1 MKVPVSWLKELVDIQ
16 LPIEQLAQR
25 ITLAGL
31 EVEEIRYVG
40 LPLPAGP
47 VEGHTG
53 ERRADQSN
61 ITGLAWDRERVVVGQ
76 ILEVMPHPN
85 ADRLVLCRLEDG
97 AREHTVLTGAP
108 NLFPFKG
115 KGPLERPLK
124 VAYAREGAVIYDGH
138 QPGWELMTLKRAKI
152 RGVESYSMA
161 CSEKELGISEDHEGI
176 ILLDDD
182 AAPGTP
188 LADYMGDVV
197 LDISLTPNLARCA
210 SMLGVAREVA
220 ALTGAELRQPSYE
233 VGWTGPMLEGRV
245 RLEIRQPELNPRFVL
260 GLIEQVRIG
269 PSPYR
274 VQRRLR
280 LAGMRPIN
288 NIVDATN
295 YAMLEVGQPLHA
307 FDYEVLLR
315 RSGGEPPTVITR
327 LPEPGERLTTLDGVQ
342 RGLDDFTILVAD
354 TQGALSIGGVMG
366 GAESEVSERTTTV
379 LLEGAAWN
387 FLNIRRTVAAQKLAS
402 EAAYRFERGVHPAMA
417 ERGVRRGLEMM
428 RLWSGGQVA
437 QGLVDEYPRP
447 AQDPQVEV
455 GPEDARR
462 WLGISL
468 DAEELARL
476 LDRLGFATRVRKGKV
491 LAKVPDHRL
500 DIGEG
505 TVGVADLM
513 EEVARI
519 YGYDRIPET
528 QISDTIPPQYG
539 NPGLEREEHLKDLL
553 VGMGLQEVVTNR
565 LTSPDQEARLR
576 PHPPEQEP
584 SYVRL
589 ANPLSADKGVLRREL
604 LGTVLQIVE
613 RNARAR
619 PRLALFELGQV
630 FHPRPGERLPDE
642 RLRLAIVL
650 RGPRADRSWKGPDQP
665 AMDFFD
671 LKGMLEQLA
680 SGLHLGHLEFAAS
693 EHPGFHPGKS
703 AALRLGE
710 QPLGMLGE
718 LHPQVAERFGLG
730 DLPLVAA
737 ELEAGP
743 LLAAVP
749 DRYAVEPVAAVPP
762 VFEDLAL
769 IVGRDLPAEQVRL
782 AILAAGEPLVREVRL
797 FDVYQ
802 GPQIGA
808 GKVSLAYSLTY
819 QASDRTLTDEE
830 VAEVRRRVVAV
841 LERELG
847 AKLREA

>member
-1 MKVPVSWLKELVDIQ
+1 
-16 LPIEQLAQR
+16 
-25 ITLAGL
+25 
-31 EVEEIRYVG
+31 
-40 LPLPAGP
+40 
-47 VEGHTG
+47 
-53 ERRADQSN
+53 
-61 ITGLAWDRERVVVGQ
+61 
-76 ILEVMPHPN
+76 
-85 ADRLVLCRLEDG
+85 
-97 AREHTVLTGAP
+97 
-108 NLFPFKG
+108 
-115 KGPLERPLK
+115 
-124 VAYAREGAVIYDGH
+124 
-138 QPGWELMTLKRAKI
+138 
-152 RGVESYSMA
+152 MA

-182 AAPGTP
+182 AVPGTP

-197 LDISLTPNLARCA
+197 LDVSLTPNLARCA
-210 SMLGVAREVA
+210 SMLGIAREVA

-233 VGWTGPMLEGRV
+233 VGWTGPALEGRV
-245 RLEIRQPELNPRFVL
+245 RLEIRQAELNPRFVL
-260 GLIEQVRIG
+260 GLIEGVRIG
-269 PSPYR
+269 PSPYQ

-307 FDYEVLLR
+307 FDYEVLLQ

-327 LPEPGERLTTLDGVQ
+327 LPESGERLTTLDGVQ
-342 RGLDDFTILVAD
+342 RTLDDFTILVAD

-366 GAESEVSERTTTV
+366 GVESEVGEHTTSV

-428 RLWSGGQVA
+428 RAWSGGQVA

-447 AQDPQVEV
+447 AHDPQVEV

-462 WLGISL
+462 WLGIAL
-468 DAEELARL
+468 DAEELADL
-476 LDRLGFATRVRKGKV
+476 VNRLGFASKVRKGKV

-528 QISDTIPPQYG
+528 QISDTIPPQHG
-539 NPGLEREEHLKDLL
+539 NPDLEREERLKDLL
-553 VGMGLQEVVTNR
+553 VSMGLQEVVTYR
-565 LTSPDQEARLR
+565 LTSPDQEAWLR
-576 PHPPEQEP
+576 PQPPEQVP

-604 LGTVLQIVE
+604 LGTLLPIVE
-613 RNARAR
+613 RNVRAR
-619 PRLALFELGQV
+619 PRMALFELGQV
-630 FHPRPGERLPDE
+630 FHPREGERLPDE

-650 RGPRADRSWKGPDQP
+650 RGPRSDRSWKGPDQP
-665 AMDFFD
+665 AMDLFD

-693 EHPGFHPGKS
+693 EHPSFHPGKS

-710 QPLGMLGE
+710 QTLGVLGE
-718 LHPQVAERFGLG
+718 LHPQVAEHFGLG

-749 DRYAVEPVAAVPP
+749 DRYAVEPVPAVPP
-762 VFEDLAL
+762 VLEDLAL
-769 IVGRDLPAEQVRL
+769 IVGRELPAEQVRR
-782 AILAAGEPLVREVRL
+782 AILAAGSPLVREVRL